1 MKNKILFRLIS
12 YFVTSFIIFALIIGV
27 IFTTFFSRHN
37 TAVLIAE
44 LEKRAVN
51 VSATLSEMLEWNVDG
66 KARQGTGFG
75 AYLRFIEDIS
85 MNEVWVVYCN
95 LEPITCGNEEC
106 TDHAELLNKGLPG
119 WAAEIVLRAIGE
131 KALVSES
138 NNALLEAASVVAAAP
153 IVLVDDNVIG
163 AVLLR
168 SHVSD
173 ADDVTHSGV
182 VILFSSMAFAVL
194 ISVFIAV
201 VLSSRFTNPLGKMK
215 KTAVQIS
222 GGDYAAKTGVKQ
234 LDEIGELASAMDDMS
249 DKLEAASQEHMK
261 LDKLRRDYIANISHE
276 LRTPVT
282 VIRGSL
288 EALCDGVVSDAGKV
302 AEYYNQM
309 LSESV
314 YLERLVSDMLDLARL
329 QNLDFAIEVE
339 DVDLKEVVED
349 VIRGMRRIAEKKRVN
364 LALAC
369 DGESFAAT
377 GDYAR
382 LRQMIIIILDNAIKF
397 SPEGGMVDIALSQSD
412 AGITVHIRDKGCG
425 ISPDELP
432 NIFERF
438 YKQRSEENKTG
449 TGLGLAI
456 AKQIADRLNVK
467 IDVTSAF
474 GTGTEFA
481 LLFHERIDTSKA

>member
-37 TAVLIAE
+37 TAVHITE
-44 LEKRAVN
+44 LEKRATN
-51 VSATLSEMLEWNVDG
+51 VASTLSEMLEGNVDG
-66 KARQGTGFG
+66 KARQGTGYG

-85 MNEVWVVYCN
+85 MNEVWVVNRN

-106 TDHAELLNKGLPG
+106 TDHADLLNKGLPD
-119 WAAEIVLRAIGE
+119 WAVEIVLRAIDE
-131 KALVSES
+131 KTLISES
-138 NNALLEAASVVAAAP
+138 NNALFEAPSVITAAP
-153 IVLVDDNVIG
+153 IILLDGSVIG
-163 AVLLR
+163 ATLLH

-173 ADDVTHSGV
+173 ANDVTRNGV
-182 VILFSSMAFAVL
+182 VILLSSMAVAVL

-201 VLSSRFTNPLGKMK
+201 VLSSRFTDPLGKMK
-215 KTAVQIS
+215 KAAVQIS
-222 GGDYAAKTGVKQ
+222 GGDYTAKTGVKQ

-249 DKLEAASQEHMK
+249 DKLAAASQEYMK
-261 LDKLRRDYIANISHE
+261 LDKLRRDFVANISHE

-288 EALCDGVVSDAGKV
+288 EALCDGVVSDARKV
-302 AEYYNQM
+302 AEYHKQM

-339 DVDLKEVVED
+339 DVDLKEVAED
-349 VIRGMRRIAEKKRVN
+349 VIRGMRRIAEQKQII

-369 DGESFAAT
+369 DGDSFNVI

-397 SPEGGMVDIALSQSD
+397 SLEGGMVDIALSKSD
-412 AGITVHIRDKGCG
+412 AGIIVHVRDKGCG
-425 ISPDELP
+425 ISPDDLP

-456 AKQIADRLNVK
+456 AKQIADRHNVT
-467 IDVTSAF
+467 VTASSEI
-474 GTGTEFA
+474 GIGTEFT
-481 LLFHERIDTSKA
+481 FSFRSENDTMKA